1 MAKAE
6 PIVVNPP
13 KEIETPTFSKTEI
26 VKIIRE
32 TDEADNYPEVI
43 KLVNDG
49 IENGD
54 IVLPPEVKANVAPGE
69 EVSRLDTLKVGDND
83 YKIPYPTQKL
93 LGYSQLVQSDDDEQ
107 HLECWFGSIASEDIF
122 DGGLSLYIF
131 TYSNCF
137 VIFPLSQTG
146 EARVPANLVNEED
159 GSSVLGKLKAT
170 YNALSEDFRI
180 STNVTLNIP
189 SDKRP
194 TAYLFKVRII

>member
-1 MAKAE
+1 MSKAE

-49 IENGD
+49 IEKGD
-54 IVLPPEVKANVAPGE
+54 IILPPEVKANVTPGA
-69 EVSRLDTLKVGDND
+69 EVSRLNTLKVGDDD
-83 YKIPYPTQKL
+83 YQIPYPTQKL
-93 LGYSQLVQSDDDEQ
+93 LGYNQITVSDDGEY
-107 HLECWFGSIASEDIF
+107 HLECFFSNIASEDIF

-131 TYSNCF
+131 TYANCF

-146 EARVPANLVNEED
+146 EARVPANLVAEED
-159 GSSVLGKLKAT
+159 GTSYLGKLKAT
-170 YNALSEDFRI
+170 YDSQYESLHI
-180 STNVTLNIP
+180 TTNITLNIV
-189 SDKRP
+189 SENRP